1 MANKTLKLRI
11 VNKHDT
17 AANWN
22 DAADF
27 IPKAGEII
35 VYTDNKKLKVGDGT
49 TKLAALP
56 FVGDIDL
63 TNYVT
68 ETELASTISE
78 TVSTLSKSIGL
89 VEDEIT
95 THTSNTSNP
104 HNVTKLQIGL
114 GNVINAGQTAT
125 PTSGSN
131 SYFTAGGAYTLK
143 QSIDGKAD
151 KDHTHSYDD
160 LTGKPTIPT
169 VNNATI
175 TVQQNG
181 ATKGTFTLNQSGNA
195 TISLTDNNTTY
206 TAGTGLTLSNN
217 SFSVKTDYS
226 TNGKNYAVQTD
237 DDNSLYVNVP
247 WTDNNT
253 TYSAATSSTLG
264 LVKSST
270 TGTTSGR
277 DYKVQVNSD
286 GTMKVNV
293 PWTDTKY
300 TLPSDVVHDSDL
312 NSYATTSYVNEQIG
326 NVKKAALQVVAS
338 KPSTGA
344 EGTIYLVGSSAP
356 YEMWTYEN
364 NAWID
369 LGSTEINLNNYVQ
382 SASALTA
389 DKVIL
394 GNGNKSVKSSS
405 YTIATASS
413 TSSTAI
419 MTASATNSLIT
430 SKGYATTASLNSV
443 QTALQNAINGKAN
456 TNHTHT
462 ISQITNL
469 QSTLD
474 TKADKDDVILKN
486 SNIGGGSTSSTAPS
500 IRGGQID
507 IHPENQGTV
516 ITYYTND
523 LAFLT
528 QRGGT
533 VQAKNITL
541 NKVLTVNSTAFDG
554 SPAYWQL
561 NGNLN
566 ATTDTIEIIIKLPG
580 KSTYSY
586 STNFGIGFGSSNWR
600 AKDVKIEA
608 GYSATNTGTAS
619 TPDTDIKWKTI
630 TNITDNGSAVI
641 NIASNGP
648 GTGQGGTSSNTWSYL
663 RYTLKNWNNINPR
676 IAQIWTINY
685 GSSGMHNTFVSR
697 GGSTMYG
704 TLTAPRVNITSTLT
718 ANQINWD
725 GEQLTSQDL
734 DDYTS
739 ATGDIGR
746 YWAGGNNSVVNKP
759 SGVDSFG
766 MEVIRTAT
774 GVITELLFGHVTSD
788 NNSVHMYMRRYY
800 STAGGWEEW
809 KELLTSASLGNYLTY
824 EDLGTL

>member
-1 MANKTLKLRI
+1 MANVTVKTRI
-11 VNKHDT
+11 FNKHDT
-17 AANWN
+17 TANWN
-22 DAADF
+22 ARSTF

-35 VYTDNKKLKVGDGT
+35 IYTDIHKVKIGDGT
-49 TKLAALP
+49 STISSLP
-56 FVGDIDL
+56 FIDDKDL
-63 TNYVT
+63 SNYVT
-68 ETELASTISE
+68 ESELAATISE

-114 GNVINAGQTAT
+114 GSVINAGQTAT
-125 PTSGSN
+125 PASGST

-143 QSIDGKAD
+143 QAIDG
-151 KDHTHSYDD
+151 
-160 LTGKPTIPT
+160 
-169 VNNATI
+169 
-175 TVQQNG
+175 
-181 ATKGTFTLNQSGNA
+181 
-195 TISLTDNNTTY
+195 
-206 TAGTGLTLSNN
+206 
-217 SFSVKTDYS
+217 
-226 TNGKNYAVQTD
+226 
-237 DDNSLYVNVP
+237 
-247 WTDNNT
+247 
-253 TYSAATSSTLG
+253 
-264 LVKSST
+264 
-270 TGTTSGR
+270 
-277 DYKVQVNSD
+277 
-286 GTMKVNV
+286 
-293 PWTDTKY
+293 
-300 TLPSDVVHDSDL
+300 
-312 NSYATTSYVNEQIG
+312 
-326 NVKKAALQVVAS
+326 
-338 KPSTGA
+338 
-344 EGTIYLVGSSAP
+344 
-356 YEMWTYEN
+356 
-364 NAWID
+364 
-369 LGSTEINLNNYVQ
+369 
-382 SASALTA
+382 
-389 DKVIL
+389 
-394 GNGNKSVKSSS
+394 
-405 YTIATASS
+405 
-413 TSSTAI
+413 
-419 MTASATNSLIT
+419 
-430 SKGYATTASLNSV
+430 
-443 QTALQNAINGKAN
+443 
-456 TNHTHT
+456 
-462 ISQITNL
+462 
-469 QSTLD
+469 
-474 TKADKDDVILKN
+474 KADKDDVILKN

-541 NKVLTVNSTAFDG
+541 NKVITVNSTAFDG

-580 KSTYSY
+580 KNTYSY

-619 TPDTDIKWKTI
+619 SPDTDIKWKTI
-630 TNITDNGSAVI
+630 TNITNNGSAVI

-648 GTGQGGTSSNTWSYL
+648 GTEQGGTSSNTWSYL

-685 GSSGMHNTFVSR
+685 GSTGMHNTFVSR

-704 TLTAPRVNITSTLT
+704 TLTAPRANITSTLT

-725 GEQLTSQDL
+725 GIELTSQDL

-739 ATGDIGR
+739 ATNNIGR

-774 GVITELLFGHVTSD
+774 GVVTEILFGHVTSD
-788 NNSVHMYMRRYY
+788 NNKVHIYTRRYY

-809 KELLTSASLGNYLTY
+809 KELLTNASLGNYLTY
-824 EDLGTL
+824 EDLGTI